1 MQGRA
6 PPTSAAREKKER
18 AHPSDNTDTG
28 QLWEDFFS
36 PLPKYEECSL
46 GTGVALARF
55 REPLGN
61 LSRGVE
67 TGSPA
72 MTPGPRPARHQD
84 DSGLAD
90 PAPHGRTVSP
100 VAYLREPGSAGSRRA
115 ASVVVERTGGGHIRR
130 VPSPGDGAPGRP
142 RIAAL
147 APRASGHAPQSS
159 ASWPVRGAAENS
171 GGTFP
176 PQARSALTPAIQ
188 DGGTS
193 TRDEDALRAVRGEL
207 ALRSTLVSTTC
218 GAGGL
223 TASARALGLGWPLK
237 TGLGDPSLRPG
248 MWPRLRGR
256 GLAVRSCGRHFGVD
270 SVVAV

>member
-1 MQGRA
+1 VTTQSLGSSGRI
-6 PPTSAAREKKER
+6 
-18 AHPSDNTDTG
+18 
-28 QLWEDFFS
+28 FFP

-55 REPLGN
+55 RETLGN

-115 ASVVVERTGGGHIRR
+115 AAAVVERTRWLRSHSACPQPGGRG
-130 VPSPGDGAPGRP
+130 PGEAPHRCTSAPRLRARAPKLGQLARP
-142 RIAAL
+142 RACGEQQRSLPASSPL
-147 APRASGHAPQSS
+147 GSNSRHPRWRHQHPRRRRS
-159 ASWPVRGAAENS
+159 
-171 GGTFP
+171 
-176 PQARSALTPAIQ
+176 QAIP
-188 DGGTS
+188 
-193 TRDEDALRAVRGEL
+193 GEL

-218 GAGGL
+218 GAAGL
-223 TASARALGLGWPLK
+223 TASARAPGLGSPLK
-237 TGLGDPSLRPG
+237 TRLGDLSLEPG

-256 GLAVRSCGRHFGVD
+256 GLAVLRPPFRG
-270 SVVAV
+270 